1 MYAIFKFQES
11 WSQMSENT
19 ETNETNEL
27 ITVDVATPTFQESDT
42 FLKLKNDIPLV
53 IARAHQILDQVD
65 EDNIDLDQL
74 DTVIKDMKEVKP
86 YYDQV
91 EKARKDVQRYLKANV
106 KKQMDLLN
114 SQLDSIGFNELD
126 GLIAQASDYKRIKQD
141 TIKENRWEQLHQQFD
156 QTLQQYPLLARY
168 IPAQLDFDKFKA
180 LQPKLVSAAKTR
192 EIGHKEFNAVSEYI
206 GNLESDVQ
214 TILSFQSPF
223 QDQLFNQYQL
233 SPNLPQIV
241 QLNRQLEQKEQARL
255 AKEKAEME
263 RKIKEEAAR
272 QAKIEAQKIL
282 EEEHRKAKIAQEKAI
297 AEAQAEAKKNAANNK
312 DNSNPQIII
321 KTVQQKSIN
330 KSDLDISDES
340 RASAG
345 SPFSETL
352 ESYLKTKYPKIT
364 DDASKFDAIFKT
376 VLAIGK
382 QDPEI
387 MRFVKSPKQGL
398 DAITLLLTR
407 NVK

>member
-1 MYAIFKFQES
+1 MCAIFKFQES
-11 WSQMSENT
+11 WLHMSET
-19 ETNETNEL
+19 TETNEL
-27 ITVDVATPTFQESDT
+27 IKVDVTAPTFQESDT
-42 FLKLKNDIPLV
+42 FLKLKEDIPLV

-74 DTVIKDMKEVKP
+74 ETVIKDMKEVKP
-86 YYDQV
+86 YYNQV

-106 KKQMDLLN
+106 KEQMELLD

-126 GLIAQASDYKRIKQD
+126 GLIAQASDYRRIKQD
-141 TIKENRWEQLHQQFD
+141 TIKENRWEQLHQQFN
-156 QTLQQYPLLARY
+156 QTLDQYPLLAQY

-214 TILSFQSPF
+214 TILSFQSAF

-263 RKIKEEAAR
+263 RKIKEESAR
-272 QAKIEAQKIL
+272 QAKIQAQKIL
-282 EEEHRKAKIAQEKAI
+282 EEEHRKAKIAQDKAI
-297 AEAQAEAKKNAANNK
+297 AEAQAEAKKNADNK
-312 DNSNPQIII
+312 NNSNPQVII

-330 KSDLDISDES
+330 KSDLDISDAS